1 MPTISIDSNEVI
13 THDKRGKKLKRVRF
27 ERKRV
32 DIEAREVRGQ
42 WAIHKP
48 HVYDSAKADERSGW
62 TISHTITGLRLLR
75 AANIET
81 ARAILRAIE
90 NITCAEKNDRDAQQ
104 KLATVINAMPL
115 EHVKGLRRLAR
126 TKAQPAT

>member
-13 THDKRGKKLKRVRF
+13 THDKRGRKLKKVRF
-27 ERKRV
+27 QRMRV

-48 HVYDSAKADERSGW
+48 HVCDSAKADERDGW

-90 NITCAEKNDRDAQQ
+90 NITCAEKNDREAEQRIAAA
-104 KLATVINAMPL
+104 LAALPL
-115 EHVKGLRRLAR
+115 QNRKGLQRLAR
-126 TKAQPAT
+126 TKAQPTV